1 MLDLYFQI
9 KLIFISES
17 AVPLLYYSSSDV
29 NIQILPTGVHTFHKV
44 PVERMTTLDL
54 CVDILQRN
62 QMFVCFMLIIVSA
75 DKQSLTL
82 FGHVTSQ

>member
-54 CVDILQRN
+54 CVDI
-62 QMFVCFMLIIVSA
+62 FTEKSDVCLFYA
-75 DKQSLTL
+75 D
-82 FGHVTSQ
+82 HC